1 MIKMLSLSGVD
12 NYQIIYRGRL
22 EAQNLRYLRDT
33 LEGIRDDDRSVRLI
47 TRIDHIPSFRDI
59 RSFIEMLK
67 MKRSALR
74 VIKKYAIL
82 TPKNWIKKFV
92 SLLDWIVPTIDIRVF
107 RPEEAP
113 RAIAWLNERE
123 A

>member
-22 EAQNLRYLRDT
+22 EVQNVRYLRDT
-33 LEGIRDDDRSVRLI
+33 LEEIRDDDRSVRLI

-82 TPKNWIKKFV
+82 TPKNWIKKLV
-92 SLLDWIVPTIDIRVF
+92 PLLDWIVPTIDIRVF
-107 RPEEAP
+107 RPEAAP